1 MKPRMPRPGIQL
13 NDLLGGEPTGGDDV
27 NYRWSP
33 PVLMPGEQSNFY
45 DHTGRLR
52 TGECVRVETWY
63 RSDGEARHN
72 YSMRV
77 EGRARRI
84 NVGGDCIPQAAT

>member
-1 MKPRMPRPGIQL
+1 MHYKW
-13 NDLLGGEPTGGDDV
+13 N
-27 NYRWSP
+27 P
-33 PVLMPGEQSNFY
+33 PVLTPGEQSNFY

-63 RSDGEARHN
+63 RSNGEARHN

-84 NVGGDCIPQAAT
+84 NVGDDCIRKQPPHAVVSGRHDKPE

>member
-1 MKPRMPRPGIQL
+1 M
-13 NDLLGGEPTGGDDV
+13 
-27 NYRWSP
+27 NYKWNP
-33 PVLMPGEQSNFY
+33 PVLTPGEQSNFY

-63 RSDGEARHN
+63 RSNGEARHN

-84 NVGGDCIPQAAT
+84 NVGDDCIRKQPPNKQ